1 MTIRINHFYTISI
14 LIHALVLLGLYYYN
28 PNTAKAP
35 SEFIEIGFGFGEGAG
50 GGDFNPFY
58 PEPGGGEKS
67 AEKSEETVNPELT
80 EKVSSPDAAE
90 TTKKGR
96 SSQDNNFS
104 DGTGEGFG
112 DGYGLGGGGGGG
124 YDIDWGGGG
133 RRKIYNYNLPEYP
146 GGVSKNI
153 DIRLRFSILPD
164 GSVGTII
171 PLTKADTRLENS
183 AINSLRRWRF
193 EPLPPGFIQ
202 REQFAVIVFPYRVQ

>member
-1 MTIRINHFYTISI
+1 MSLRINHFYTISI
-14 LIHALVLLGLYYYN
+14 LLHALVFLALYYYTPSANN
-28 PNTAKAP
+28 PQA
-35 SEFIEIGFGFGEGAG
+35 EYIEIGFGFGEGAG

-58 PEPGGGEKS
+58 PEPGGGENS

-80 EKVSSPDAAE
+80 EKVSSADATEQAS
-90 TTKKGR
+90 KNK
-96 SSQDNNFS
+96 SSSRENPS

-112 DGYGLGGGGGGG
+112 DGYGIGGGGGGG

-183 AINSLRRWRF
+183 AMNSLRRWRF
-193 EPLPPGFIQ
+193 EPLPQGFIQ